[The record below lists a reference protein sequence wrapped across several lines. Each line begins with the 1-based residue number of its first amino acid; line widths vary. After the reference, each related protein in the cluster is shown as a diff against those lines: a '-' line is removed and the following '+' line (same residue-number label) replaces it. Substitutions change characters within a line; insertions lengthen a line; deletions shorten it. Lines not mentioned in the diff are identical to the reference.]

1 MSKPQKI
8 EDVVNV
14 RREAAREGGRR
25 EEGRKEEMFVFLI
38 YSVHRVRA
46 TIN

>member
-14 RREAAREGGRR
+14 RREAAREGGR
-25 EEGRKEEMFVFLI
+25 EGGRDVCFLI
-38 YSVHRVRA
+38 HSVHRVRA

>member
-14 RREAAREGGRR
+14 RREAAREGGR
-25 EEGRKEEMFVFLI
+25 EGGRKEGRDVCFFNI
-38 YSVHRVRA
+38 FS
-46 TIN
+46 T